1 MLTTLSEYIN
11 VLTDARASSAASFPF
26 RVETRLINRLSVI
39 QLVFLGSASL
49 HHRFREMSWNSTAL
63 HHDGP
68 HGQQTTQ
75 HACPSSPHGGEL
87 LDSRQFHFGAVFLYS
102 SRFS

>member
-11 VLTDARASSAASFPF
+11 VLTEARASSAASFPF
-26 RVETRLINRLSVI
+26 RVETRLINRLCVI

-63 HHDGP
+63 PPDGP
-68 HGQQTTQ
+68 HGQQTTPP
-75 HACPSSPHGGEL
+75 ACPSSPPGGEL
-87 LDSRQFHFGAVFLYS
+87 LVSRQIHIGAVFLKS
-102 SRFS
+102 TRFS